1 MGTRKDS
8 ETGGNTRHEI
18 HRTPFGPLPPYMI
31 PLGLRREAA
40 AAYWSVSTSAFDKLV
55 AKGLAPKPVPNLLT
69 GMKLWDRRQL
79 DERFS
84 ELSGF
89 RFTLATEP
97 NDWDGDV

>member
-1 MGTRKDS
+1 MGTTKDS
-8 ETGGNTRHEI
+8 ETDGNTKHEM

-40 AAYWSVSTSAFDKLV
+40 AAYWSVSPSAFDKLV

-97 NDWDGDV
+97 NDWDGDA